1 MTLVIWAIK
10 KTAQETVLAVI
21 LENPINVILVIIAI
35 EGDGSMKKTAIWAS
49 LLIVPWIV
57 ICVLQFI
64 VQHSQKEPSAFYDY
78 LFPALSALYTGFSV
92 IVAYRNLVEEKES
105 LIRQTKISVFSE
117 AMHLLANDN
126 KYQEALEYILSGSYG
141 KDVKTVQ
148 KVLGTKKKIGL
159 VNFWEILYQN
169 LRTEGI
175 TLTEE
180 EKKELSKSYEKIK
193 YFCLKMEYLG
203 IISEDEFAGAL
214 IMELYGITIED
225 TYNIVGS
232 LVENSKGQYK
242 HFTQLYNRVKESKQN
257 ANG

>member
-1 MTLVIWAIK
+1 
-10 KTAQETVLAVI
+10 
-21 LENPINVILVIIAI
+21 
-35 EGDGSMKKTAIWAS
+35 MKKTAIWAC

-64 VQHSQKEPSAFYDY
+64 VQHSHKEPSAFYDF

-126 KYQEALEYILSGSYG
+126 KYKEALEYILSGSYG
-141 KDVKTVQ
+141 KDIKTVQ
-148 KVLGTKKKIGL
+148 KVLNTKKKIGL
-159 VNFWEILYQN
+159 VSFWEILYQN

-203 IISEDEFAGAL
+203 IISEDEVAGSL
-214 IMELYGITIED
+214 IIELYGITIKD
-225 TYNIVGS
+225 TYKIVGQ
-232 LVENSKGQYK
+232 LVENSRGQYS
-242 HFTQLYNRVKESKQN
+242 HYTQLYNLVIEREKSIKQVN
-257 ANG
+257 

>member
-1 MTLVIWAIK
+1 MDATLVNQIAVTLVII
-10 KTAQETVLAVI
+10 VI
-21 LENPINVILVIIAI
+21 ME
-35 EGDGSMKKTAIWAS
+35 DGSMRKTIIWTC

-57 ICVLQFI
+57 ICVVQFI

-92 IVAYRNLVEEKES
+92 IVAFKHLVEEKGN

-126 KYQEALEYILSGSYG
+126 KYKEALEYVLSGSYG
-141 KDVKTVQ
+141 KDIKTVQ

-169 LRTEGI
+169 LRTEGV
-175 TLTEE
+175 TLTKE

-203 IISEDEFAGAL
+203 IISEDEVAGAL

-232 LVENSKGQYK
+232 LVENSRGQYK
-242 HFTQLYNRVKESKQN
+242 HFTQLYNLVKESKQN
-257 ANG
+257 KKG